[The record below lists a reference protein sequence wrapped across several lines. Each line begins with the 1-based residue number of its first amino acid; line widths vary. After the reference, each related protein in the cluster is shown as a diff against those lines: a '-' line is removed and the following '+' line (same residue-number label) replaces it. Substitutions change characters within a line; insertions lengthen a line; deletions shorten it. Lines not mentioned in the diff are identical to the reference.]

1 MNIIIDIDIRRFSLN
16 GIEYFKNYIS
26 NVAGTQLKI
35 INAYDS
41 NNVLLDWTNYTQIS
55 VNGVVYGSIALLQS
69 NLIEVCFN
77 RSLTGGTTI
86 TNLNQIPTR
95 NYIDLQNKPT
105 NLSDFTNDTNFI
117 TASQIPTDANSI
129 VEVVNA
135 NFNTSNNTPLPTNIG
150 DDTQDTAHL
159 ICLNGE
165 AYFNWNGT
173 AWVFVSFIAKFGIN
187 EIPDASTTQ
196 RGLVNITNQSFLGTK
211 TFQDIV
217 ARRLLILNNQ
227 LGIKLNIFN
236 ITETV
241 SGNYTIL
248 GHAAKASLTDAN
260 KVVAAFDNWIPSF
273 IKMYYDDG
281 ITFHTQTQIV
291 NENDELNIA
300 QTERMRIN
308 PNGNIGIGTNNPQ
321 AKLDVVSSTS
331 GFLMPRMTENQ
342 RLSIVSPGVGT
353 QVYQTNNT
361 EGIYTYKSTGWIIS
375 DTTTTTINQ
384 ILGFSFFYFV
394 NSNPSSYYGYNH
406 LASIV
411 EYNINLGTS
420 NVNLIIPHARTAVG
434 VVNKNSILNKISFTA
449 TMAGGNANNVDIAV
463 FQADNVIGTNA
474 ILIYNGINLTGNV
487 IIENLNISINKGKVI
502 HFAIKCNTFIEY
514 YNYIHNLQIYFI

>member
-41 NNVLLDWTNYTQIS
+41 NNILLDWTNYTQIS

-117 TASQIPTDANSI
+117 TASQIPTDSNSI

-135 NFNTSNNTPLPTNIG
+135 NFNTNNNTPLPTNIG
-150 DDTQDTAHL
+150 DDNQDTAHL

-308 PNGNIGIGTNNPQ
+308 ANGNIGIGTNNPQ

-361 EGIYTYKSTGWIIS
+361 EGIYTYKSTGWELPILPTNSVYYHDSTPVVHSGLTGQTLIK
-375 DTTTTTINQ
+375 Q
-384 ILGFSFFYFV
+384 IPILANSFKNGDLYYIRIGI
-394 NSNPSSYYGYNH
+394 NSNQYTETRLFLNNTPIHQEMPQNGTNFSVLERH
-406 LASIV
+406 LYIYDNNIYCVVGTNSKELSNQGGVITPINIGITN
-411 EYNINLGTS
+411 NINVFSNKATS
-420 NVNLIIPHARTAVG
+420 TTVNYLFFNIQ
-434 VVNKNSILNKISFTA
+434 KLN
-449 TMAGGNANNVDIAV
+449 
-463 FQADNVIGTNA
+463 
-474 ILIYNGINLTGNV
+474 
-487 IIENLNISINKGKVI
+487 
-502 HFAIKCNTFIEY
+502 
-514 YNYIHNLQIYFI
+514 